1 MTEMEPK
8 TRVLGGWPELDVRR
22 GRTGVVVTGEP
33 ETAGVDGDFVEQ
45 KVDDGEH
52 VGGRRLIDDCRVVVV
67 GHQTTGYGG
76 RRTEQGRWLVA

>member
-1 MTEMEPK
+1 MTM
-8 TRVLGGWPELDVRR
+8 VFGG
-22 GRTGVVVTGEP
+22 
-33 ETAGVDGDFVEQ
+33 AVDGFVMVVLKQ

-67 GHQTTGYGG
+67 EHQTTGYGG